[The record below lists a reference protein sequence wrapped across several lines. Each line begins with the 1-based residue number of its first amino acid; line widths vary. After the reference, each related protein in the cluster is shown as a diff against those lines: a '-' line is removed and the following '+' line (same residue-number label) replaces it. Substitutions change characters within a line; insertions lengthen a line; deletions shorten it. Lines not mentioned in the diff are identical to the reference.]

1 MTVFDQSHRIG
12 GLWPISKADDG
23 MVNPDMCVNQSRH
36 TVSFSDLAWP
46 ETAASFPKAWEV
58 GLYLERYIKTYPGYE
73 IRLKTKVVGTEFG
86 EGKWKVRVREQED
99 EKVCAAQIMFSR
111 HLCLVQGSTS
121 QTTRPNENVRVMN
134 STT

>member
-1 MTVFDQSHRIG
+1 
-12 GLWPISKADDG
+12 

-73 IRLKTKVVGTEFG
+73 IRLKTKVVGTNFR

-99 EKVCAAQIMFSR
+99 EKVCDTEIMFSH
-111 HLCLVQGSTS
+111 HLCVTPSLPCVQDSTIH
-121 QTTRPNENVRVMN
+121 TTRSNENIRAMN